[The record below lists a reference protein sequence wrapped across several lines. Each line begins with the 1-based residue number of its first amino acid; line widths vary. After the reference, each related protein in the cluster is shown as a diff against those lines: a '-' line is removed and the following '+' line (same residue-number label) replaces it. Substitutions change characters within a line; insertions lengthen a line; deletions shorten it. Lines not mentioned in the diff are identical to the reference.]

1 MALSA
6 PYDARA
12 IANFLLDLAESRGVR
27 LTQMALLKLIYFA
40 HGWYLA
46 IHNKPLSAHTFEA
59 WQHGPVVKVVRDAF
73 GKYRDRPITERAC
86 KLVLATGEL
95 QPIRGELSHQDE
107 AFVASVFDEYRSFS
121 AWQLSDI
128 THEPESPWDR
138 LWNSEQPVGRL
149 ALRIKDEEIRA
160 HFRELPQRFQVS

>member
-1 MALSA
+1 MALVA

-12 IANFLLDLAESRGVR
+12 IANFLLDLADRRNVR

-46 IHNKPLSAHTFEA
+46 VHNKPLSAHTFEA
-59 WQHGPVVKVVRDAF
+59 WQYGPVVKVVRDAF
-73 GKYRDRPITERAC
+73 GKFRDKPIDTRAH

-95 QPIRGELSHQDE
+95 RRVPAQLSPDD
-107 AFVASVFDEYRSFS
+107 ASFVTAVFDEYRSFT
-121 AWQLSDI
+121 AWKLSDI
-128 THEPESPWDR
+128 THEAGSPWDR
-138 LWNSEQPVGRL
+138 LWNAEQPIGRL

-160 HFRELPQRFQVS
+160 HFRELPQRFYVS